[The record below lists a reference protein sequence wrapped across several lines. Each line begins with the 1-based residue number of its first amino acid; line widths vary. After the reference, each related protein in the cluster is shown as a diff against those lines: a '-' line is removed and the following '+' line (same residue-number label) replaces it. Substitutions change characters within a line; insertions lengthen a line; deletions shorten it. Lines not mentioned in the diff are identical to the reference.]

1 MVGNVAK
8 LPLNSFEWIKDTSQ
22 FIEDF
27 MKNYYEDSD
36 ERYFLEVD
44 VQYLEKLHELHNDL
58 PILPER
64 MKIRKIE
71 KLITG
76 LHEKTEYFM
85 RIKNLKQAL
94 NPGLISKK
102 IY

>member
-1 MVGNVAK
+1 
-8 LPLNSFEWIKDTSQ
+8 
-22 FIEDF
+22 
-27 MKNYYEDSD
+27 
-36 ERYFLEVD
+36 
-44 VQYLEKLHELHNDL
+44 
-58 PILPER
+58 

-102 IY
+102 IYYVRAIYWFEYNLRKKSEKDFEKDINE

>member
-1 MVGNVAK
+1 
-8 LPLNSFEWIKDTSQ
+8 
-22 FIEDF
+22 
-27 MKNYYEDSD
+27 
-36 ERYFLEVD
+36 
-44 VQYLEKLHELHNDL
+44 
-58 PILPER
+58 

-102 IY
+102 IYYVRAIY